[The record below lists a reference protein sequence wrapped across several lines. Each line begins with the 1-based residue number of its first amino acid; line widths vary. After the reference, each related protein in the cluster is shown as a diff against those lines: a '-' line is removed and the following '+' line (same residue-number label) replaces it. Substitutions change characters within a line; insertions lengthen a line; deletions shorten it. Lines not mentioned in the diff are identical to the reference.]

1 MDMENMAR
9 WLLVA
14 SVVAI
19 LLGPVII
26 MMLAFSVDGLFIGG
40 ALLIMGALGLYAGMK
55 SLNRPKADSQ

>member
-1 MDMENMAR
+1 MENMAR

-55 SLNRPKADSQ
+55 SLNRTKADSQ